1 MKKIFISILSAAMFA
16 ACAKTETEDVIPVNP
31 EPEDEAQ
38 TVYVEIGAT
47 TGSDTKA
54 TYDENLA
61 AYWEAGDQIL
71 AVQGSAS
78 SKTSTAMGGTET
90 ADGKPLSINSGEKT
104 NSAIF
109 TGDIEVK
116 DNNNNRFFHFAYP
129 SNISLQTK
137 TNIPATIFGS
147 VTTTTTCTYTVP
159 SEQDGKWTPFL
170 CTSTTEKTTA
180 ANITNINF
188 GTSLNACLAVRV
200 FYHDGKTPK
209 PVKRIRITSGN
220 NIVGTIS
227 ATTANDG
234 AFSADMFASAGGGTE
249 INADNLHTIAKL
261 GNNYEYRFEV
271 LPVDAGV
278 LTVELVDAAGSKII
292 RQTNPKTFKA
302 NTRSGVNVVW
312 DDATVNIDDKP
323 LTWYDD
329 YAKNGFSD
337 MGANSVYVK
346 GAKIRGVG
354 IENVKVIGVRLRKLT
369 DDGQETG
376 DENITYHPNSDLSSL
391 SSDEN
396 GTLSFDSQLDNI
408 PSGNYYVRPYA
419 IIINSDGAEQEIIST
434 VHTAIVT
441 SIPTITSHT
450 IRSSYNNNGAVT
462 KTNELDGD
470 KIYAAVSID
479 DAFVANNLIESATL
493 HYGGN
498 TLTIDAKGTQ
508 FPTGNIAYQQYSDC
522 YAEIVLKN
530 KYPLT
535 TQSYTVNVTGIP
547 YSINF
552 DSTSPAGWEVNN
564 LKKNPGIYL
573 SATTGYCLSPKFHVP
588 QDLNVSVSVPVY
600 AYCASTLGLEKRYK
614 PSVYVSASNTAVAS
628 GNATNLTGGNS
639 TSPSQSSF
647 TNINPTLNFTNSVN
661 RVCIYATGKGYGG
674 AAINGVMLNYC
685 KIEYVK

>member
-47 TGSDTKA
+47 TGSNTKA
-54 TYDENLA
+54 TYDENLK

-71 AVQGSAS
+71 AVQGSATSKTNETGS
-78 SKTSTAMGGTET
+78 SKEYTANAESLMLSNGDNTNEGTFNGNIT
-90 ADGKPLSINSGEKT
+90 VHDS
-104 NSAIF
+104 
-109 TGDIEVK
+109 
-116 DNNNNRFFHFAYP
+116 NNRYFHFAYP
-129 SNISLQTK
+129 SNTTLRTITK
-137 TNIPATIFGS
+137 TNGYSGIDKSYA
-147 VTTTTTCTYTVP
+147 TTTTCSYTVP

-180 ANITNINF
+180 TNITNIDF

-234 AFSADMFASAGGGTE
+234 AFSAGMFASAGGETE

-312 DDATVNIDDKP
+312 DDATISIDDKP

-376 DENITYHPNSDLSSL
+376 DENITYHPNPDLSSL

-441 SIPTITSHT
+441 GDLDII
-450 IRSSYNNNGAVT
+450 IRSSYNNNGTVA
-462 KTNELDGD
+462 KTNDLNGD
-470 KIYAAVSID
+470 KIYVSLK
-479 DAFVANNLIESATL
+479 DAFAAKNLTASSTF
-493 HYGGN
+493 HYGN
-498 TLTIDAKGTQ
+498 NDPLVV
-508 FPTGNIAYQQYSDC
+508 TGSAEFETGSIAPQQYSNC
-522 YAEIVLKN
+522 YAEIELKN
-530 KYPLT
+530 GYKFT

-547 YSINF
+547 Y
-552 DSTSPAGWEVNN
+552 WWKNN
-564 LKKNPGIYL
+564 NSG
-573 SATTGYCLSPKFHVP
+573 
-588 QDLNVSVSVPVY
+588 
-600 AYCASTLGLEKRYK
+600 EE
-614 PSVYVSASNTAVAS
+614 VAS
-628 GNATNLTGGNS
+628 GNTINGTCNVYIPSDLSNVYIDYDINVRSATLKMTGTLTVNNNTIFSVTPDRNS
-639 TSPSQSSF
+639 SSRQ
-647 TNINPTLNFTNSVN
+647 TNKHSMSISTGAINFSYTNSRTSSAVAKST
-661 RVCIYATGKGYGG
+661 IYKVGLIY
-674 AAINGVMLNYC
+674 Y
-685 KIEYVK
+685 

>member
-47 TGSDTKA
+47 TGSNTKA
-54 TYDENLA
+54 TYDENLK

-78 SKTSTAMGGTET
+78 SKDRDWGGGTAYAYGE
-90 ADGKPLSINSGEKT
+90 PLAIKSGAGS
-104 NSAIF
+104 NSALF
-109 TGDIEVK
+109 ANDITVH
-116 DNNNNRFFHFAYP
+116 DSRNRFFHFAYP
-129 SNISLQTK
+129 SNISLK
-137 TNIPATIFGS
+137 TTTVLPLTSSGK
-147 VTTTTTCTYTVP
+147 VTTTTTCSYTIP

-180 ANITNINF
+180 ANITNIDF

-234 AFSADMFASAGGGTE
+234 AFSAGMFASAGGGTE

-312 DDATVNIDDKP
+312 DDATISIDDQP

-376 DENITYHPNSDLSSL
+376 DENITYHPNPDLSSL

-396 GTLSFDSQLDNI
+396 GTLSFDSQLDSI

-441 SIPTITSHT
+441 CKAINSHT
-450 IRSSYNNNGAVT
+450 IRSSYNNNGAVA
-462 KTNELDGD
+462 KNNDLAGD
-470 KIYAAVSID
+470 KIYATVSMGD
-479 DAFVANNLIESATL
+479 TFTDEKLIEKVTL
-493 HYGGN
+493 HYAGSEKSGE
-498 TLTIDAKGTQ
+498 TGKELSFSTDPLTWQ
-508 FPTGNIAYQQYSDC
+508 LYNNC
-522 YAEIVLKN
+522 YIKVQLKN
-530 KYPLT
+530 GYSISTPE
-535 TQSYTVNVTGIP
+535 YDINVTGIP
-547 YSINF
+547 YEADWTKNDYNNGYNYIYCSDKGKYLEVPQKKTGGFLTPIFNVPSDFGIKAYIEETTQNTSAGNSKLWISVASNNATTINSSGV
-552 DSTSPAGWEVNN
+552 STNMT
-564 LKKNPGIYL
+564 Y
-573 SATTGYCLSPKFHVP
+573 SATS
-588 QDLNVSVSVPVY
+588 
-600 AYCASTLGLEKRYK
+600 
-614 PSVYVSASNTAVAS
+614 
-628 GNATNLTGGNS
+628 
-639 TSPSQSSF
+639 
-647 TNINPTLNFTNSVN
+647 
-661 RVCIYATGKGYGG
+661 GKGYKEWNASSLTFNQNNSRLSVACFGG
-674 AAINGVMLNYC
+674 SSKFVITYNWEGYIYKVKINYD
-685 KIEYVK
+685 I

>member
-1 MKKIFISILSAAMFA
+1 MFA

-54 TYDENLA
+54 TYDKDLK

-71 AVQGSAS
+71 AVQGSATSKTNETGS
-78 SKTSTAMGGTET
+78 SKEYTANAESLMLSNGDNTNEGTFNGNIT
-90 ADGKPLSINSGEKT
+90 VHDS
-104 NSAIF
+104 
-109 TGDIEVK
+109 
-116 DNNNNRFFHFAYP
+116 NNRYFHFAYP
-129 SNISLQTK
+129 SNTTLRTITK
-137 TNIPATIFGS
+137 TNGYSGIDKSYA
-147 VTTTTTCTYTVP
+147 TTTTCSYTVP

-234 AFSADMFASAGGGTE
+234 AFSAGMFASAGGGTE

-312 DDATVNIDDKP
+312 DDATISIDDQP

-329 YAKNGFSD
+329 YAKNGFSN

-369 DDGQETG
+369 DDGKETG

-450 IRSSYNNNGAVT
+450 IRSSYNNNGAVA
-462 KTNELDGD
+462 KNNDLDGD
-470 KIYAAVSID
+470 KIYTTVSLNDTFAAV
-479 DAFVANNLIESATL
+479 NLIASATL
-493 HYGGN
+493 HYGSN
-498 TLTIDAKGTQ
+498 TFAIDAKGSEV
-508 FPTGNIAYQQYSDC
+508 PTGSIAYQQYSDC
-522 YAEIVLKN
+522 YAEIVFKN
-530 KYPLT
+530 GYKST

-552 DSTSPAGWEVNN
+552 TDGSPAGWATNN
-564 LKKNPGIYL
+564 TSKYDNYL
-573 SATTGYCLSPKFHVP
+573 QLVHGTAWIISPRFIVPETCDITTTINAGAYRTTGTYNPNIYISISNIGEAGGTPTKLNGGNALNMSY
-588 QDLNVSVSVPVY
+588 QDISRDLQIGIEDNNSHICIYS
-600 AYCASTLGLEKRYK
+600 
-614 PSVYVSASNTAVAS
+614 S
-628 GNATNLTGGNS
+628 GNKPNWATNNTG
-639 TSPSQSSF
+639 
-647 TNINPTLNFTNSVN
+647 I
-661 RVCIYATGKGYGG
+661 A
-674 AAINGVMLNYC
+674 
-685 KIEYVK
+685 VKTCNVKYK

>member
-47 TGSDTKA
+47 TGSNTKA
-54 TYDENLA
+54 TYDKDLK

-78 SKTSTAMGGTET
+78 SKDWDWGGGTAY
-90 ADGKPLSINSGEKT
+90 ADGEPLAIKSGAGS
-104 NSAIF
+104 NSALF
-109 TGDIEVK
+109 ANDITVH
-116 DNNNNRFFHFAYP
+116 DSRNRFFHFAYP
-129 SNISLQTK
+129 SNISLK
-137 TNIPATIFGS
+137 TTTVLPATSFGN
-147 VTTTTTCTYTVP
+147 VTTTTTCSYTIP

-180 ANITNINF
+180 ANITNIDF

-234 AFSADMFASAGGGTE
+234 AFSAGMFASAGGGTE

-376 DENITYHPNSDLSSL
+376 DENITYHPNPDLSSL

-450 IRSSYNNNGAVT
+450 IRSSYNNNGAVA
-462 KTNELDGD
+462 KNNDLDGD
-470 KIYAAVSID
+470 KIYTTVSLNDTFAAV
-479 DAFVANNLIESATL
+479 NLIESATL
-493 HYGGN
+493 HYGSN
-498 TLTIDAKGTQ
+498 TFAIDAKGSEV
-508 FPTGNIAYQQYSDC
+508 PTGSIAYQQYSDC
-522 YAEIVLKN
+522 YAEIVFKN
-530 KYPLT
+530 GYKST
-535 TQSYTVNVTGIP
+535 TQSYTINVTGIP
-547 YSINF
+547 YYWIN
-552 DSTSPAGWEVNN
+552 SETTVKGGNN
-564 LKKNPGIYL
+564 GETI
-573 SATTGYCLSPKFHVP
+573 
-588 QDLNVSVSVPVY
+588 
-600 AYCASTLGLEKRYK
+600 
-614 PSVYVSASNTAVAS
+614 S
-628 GNATNLTGGNS
+628 GNATFFLPTGTITANVVYNVIIGGGTVATTGTLTVGNQQIFSTKSPSGLGNTKTTTIKGSKNITITTGNS
-639 TSPSQSSF
+639 IGYSYK
-647 TNINPTLNFTNSVN
+647 NS
-661 RVCIYATGKGYGG
+661 YGLG
-674 AAINGVMLNYC
+674 NTKSIVHQIG
-685 KIEYVK
+685 IEY

>member
-1 MKKIFISILSAAMFA
+1 M
-16 ACAKTETEDVIPVNP
+16 
-31 EPEDEAQ
+31 
-38 TVYVEIGAT
+38 
-47 TGSDTKA
+47 
-54 TYDENLA
+54 
-61 AYWEAGDQIL
+61 
-71 AVQGSAS
+71 
-78 SKTSTAMGGTET
+78 
-90 ADGKPLSINSGEKT
+90 
-104 NSAIF
+104 
-109 TGDIEVK
+109 
-116 DNNNNRFFHFAYP
+116 
-129 SNISLQTK
+129 
-137 TNIPATIFGS
+137 
-147 VTTTTTCTYTVP
+147 
-159 SEQDGKWTPFL
+159 
-170 CTSTTEKTTA
+170 
-180 ANITNINF
+180 
-188 GTSLNACLAVRV
+188 
-200 FYHDGKTPK
+200 
-209 PVKRIRITSGN
+209 
-220 NIVGTIS
+220 
-227 ATTANDG
+227 
-234 AFSADMFASAGGGTE
+234 
-249 INADNLHTIAKL
+249 
-261 GNNYEYRFEV
+261 
-271 LPVDAGV
+271 
-278 LTVELVDAAGSKII
+278 ELVDAAGSKII

-354 IENVKVIGVRLRKLT
+354 IESVKVIGVRLRKLT

-470 KIYAAVSID
+470 KIYAAASID

-552 DSTSPAGWEVNN
+552 TDGSPAGWATNN
-564 LKKNPGIYL
+564 TSKYDNYL
-573 SATTGYCLSPKFHVP
+573 QLVHGTAWIISPRFIVPETCDITTTINAGAYRTTGTYNPNIYISISNIGEAGGTPTKLNGENALNMSY
-588 QDLNVSVSVPVY
+588 QDISRDLQIGIEDNNSHICIYS
-600 AYCASTLGLEKRYK
+600 
-614 PSVYVSASNTAVAS
+614 S
-628 GNATNLTGGNS
+628 GNKPNWATNNTG
-639 TSPSQSSF
+639 
-647 TNINPTLNFTNSVN
+647 I
-661 RVCIYATGKGYGG
+661 A
-674 AAINGVMLNYC
+674 
-685 KIEYVK
+685 VKTCNVKYK